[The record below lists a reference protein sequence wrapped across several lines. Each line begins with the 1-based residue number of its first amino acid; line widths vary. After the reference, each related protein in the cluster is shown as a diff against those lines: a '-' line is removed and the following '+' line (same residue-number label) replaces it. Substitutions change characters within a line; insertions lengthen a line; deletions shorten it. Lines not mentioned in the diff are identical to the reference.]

1 MMPGVVAGFPRAL
14 SGKLISALRDG
25 NYGFASTGAG
35 GAAEVGSL
43 DPASF
48 NIVPGAAAVAG
59 ATGEIID
66 LYWQGLNQ
74 FVYLTIRGTYSNKD
88 QLPFTSIT
96 VNGVTFTKATADDL
110 TGSWTGYTLRWN
122 RATNPFPVGTH
133 TISVVV

>member
-14 SGKLISALRDG
+14 NGKLISATAG
-25 NYGFASTGAG
+25 TNYGFASTGVG
-35 GAAEVGSL
+35 GATNIGAL
-43 DPASF
+43 DPANF

-59 ATGEIID
+59 ATGEILD
-66 LYWQGLNQ
+66 LYWHGLNQ

-96 VNGVTFTKATADDL
+96 VNGVTFTKATADGL

-133 TISVVV
+133 PITVVT

>member
-1 MMPGVVAGFPRAL
+1 MPGVVAGFPRAL
-14 SGKLISALRDG
+14 SGNLISATAEN

-35 GAAEVGSL
+35 GAPNIGSL

-48 NIVPGAAAVAG
+48 NIVPGASATAG
-59 ATGEIID
+59 AAGEILD
-66 LYWQGLNQ
+66 LYWHGQNQ

-96 VNGVTFTKATADDL
+96 VNGVTFTKATADGL
-110 TGSWTGYTLRWN
+110 TGSWPGYTLRWS

-133 TISVVV
+133 PITVVT